1 MDVVRLHS
9 GREVEIRPLGPQD
22 GPALRA
28 AYDHLSD
35 ETKYKRFMAVKPHL
49 TGSDIRYLTS
59 TDGDRHI
66 AFVATP
72 VGRPDQILG
81 VVRCVRLREQ
91 PETAEFAITIG
102 DPHQG
107 DGLGSAMMER
117 LAAEARRQG
126 ITRFI
131 ATMLADNVAAHK
143 LTRRLAGE
151 IAHEHH
157 LGPVDE
163 LEVQLADALP

>member
-1 MDVVRLHS
+1 MDVMRLHS
-9 GREVEIRPLGPQD
+9 GREVEIRPIAEGD
-22 GPALRA
+22 GAALRA
-28 AYDHLSD
+28 AYEHLSD

-49 TGSDIRYLTS
+49 SGSDVRYLT
-59 TDGDRHI
+59 TTGDRHI

-72 VGRPDQILG
+72 VGRSNEILG
-81 VVRCVRLREQ
+81 VVRCVRLPDQ

-102 DPHQG
+102 DPYQG

-117 LAAEARRQG
+117 LAAEARRRG

-131 ATMLADNVAAHK
+131 GTMLADNVAAHK

-151 IAHEHH
+151 LAHERH

-163 LEVQLADALP
+163 LEVDLAA